1 MADVYALRRKNVK
14 QARYRWNHK
23 KLRAALVPL
32 VQTGTVRCARGA
44 ECRYADGDQGGFIHP
59 GEAWDLGHDDLYPHL
74 HSGPEHVVCNRG
86 APNRLKFSREW

>member
-23 KLRAALVPL
+23 KLRAALEP
-32 VQTGTVRCARGA
+32 QVRAGLAVCWR
-44 ECRYADGDQGGFIHP
+44 CGDPIEP
-59 GEAWDLGHDDLYPHL
+59 GEAWDLGHDDVYPEL
-74 HSGPEHVVCNRG
+74 HAGPEHARCNRG